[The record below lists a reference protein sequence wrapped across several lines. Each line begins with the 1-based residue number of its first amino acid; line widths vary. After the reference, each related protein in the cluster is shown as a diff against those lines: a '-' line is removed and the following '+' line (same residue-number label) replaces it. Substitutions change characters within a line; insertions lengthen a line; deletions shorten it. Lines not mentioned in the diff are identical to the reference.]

1 MATLRQKKAID
12 NVVENGG
19 NVTKAMRDAGYAETT
34 VNNPDNLTKSDAWL
48 ELMEAYL
55 PDDMLLGAL
64 SDDIEKK
71 EGNRKA
77 ELELAFKLRGKMVE
91 KTEGKIEG
99 KIDLLV
105 QTLTEEDKKHL
116 SSLLIH
122 DLGSTQ

>member
-91 KTEGKIEG
+91 KTEGKI
-99 KIDLLV
+99 DLLV

>member
-48 ELMEAYL
+48 ELMEDYL

-77 ELELAFKLRGKMVE
+77 ELELAFKLRGKMVD
-91 KTEGKIEG
+91 KTEG

-116 SSLLIH
+116 SSLLVH
-122 DLGSTQ
+122 DHGSTQ